1 MARTVAHKI
10 IEDHLVEGRFEPG
23 AEIGLRI
30 DQTLTQDITGTMAW
44 LEFEAIGADRICSEL
59 AVSYVDHNLFQGGFE
74 ASDDHRFLQSAAARF
89 GAYFSRPGNGICHQ
103 VHLERF
109 GVVARTLLGSDSHT
123 CTAGALAM
131 IGIGAGGLD
140 VAAAMAGAPF
150 YLKAPRVVE
159 VRLGGRLGPW
169 VSGKDVIFELLRRL
183 TVRGGVGCLFE
194 YAGPGVASLDI
205 YERAAIANMGAEL
218 GATTSIFPSD
228 EQTRAFLAAQQRE
241 DAWQPLSAD
250 AGAAY
255 DETIEID
262 LGALEPLI
270 ACPHSPDNVKRVS
283 EIEGVKVNQV
293 AIGSCTNSSLADM
306 LTVAAMLRGKVTH
319 PEVSLVVAPGSKQV
333 LEEMARNGA
342 LADLIEGGARILEAG
357 CGPCI
362 GMGQAPPSG
371 GVSVRSF
378 NRNFAGRAGT
388 PDAQVYL
395 ASPAVCAAAALF
407 GEIRHPAALG
417 APPRIT
423 MPERMHIDDSSIVP
437 PLPPEK
443 AKAVPL
449 VRGPNIKPLPRRGP
463 LADSISGPITF
474 VAGDNITTDDIMPAG
489 PHTLPLRSNIPA
501 IAEHVFGRLDPTL
514 ASRLKEQGGFI
525 IGGEN
530 YGQGSSRE
538 HAALAPMFLGL
549 KAVLAKSFARIHM
562 ANLVNFGIL
571 PLTFADAKDYD
582 RLSAGDVIEISG
594 LRQQL
599 ESGGEIAVKNL
610 TKGFEFRARHNL
622 TPRQAKVLLSGGLLN
637 FLRPVQE

>member
-1 MARTVAHKI
+1 MPRTVAHKI
-10 IEDHLVEGRFEPG
+10 IEDHVVEGRFQPG
-23 AEIGLRI
+23 EEIGLRI

-44 LEFEAIGADRICSEL
+44 LEFEAIGADRVRTEL
-59 AVSYVDHNLFQGGFE
+59 SVSYVDHNLFQGGFE
-74 ASDDHRFLQSAAARF
+74 ASDDHRFLQSAAAKL

-109 GVVARTLLGSDSHT
+109 GAVGKTLLGSDSHT

-150 YLKAPRVVE
+150 FFKVPRIVE
-159 VRLGGRLGPW
+159 VRLTGALRPW

-183 TVRGGVGCLFE
+183 TVRGGVGKLFE

-218 GATTSIFPSD
+218 GATTSVFPSD
-228 EQTRAFLAAQQRE
+228 EQTRAFLASQQRE
-241 DAWQPLSAD
+241 DAWRALRAD
-250 AGAAY
+250 DGAAY

-262 LGALEPLI
+262 LAALEPLI
-270 ACPHSPDNVKRVS
+270 ACPHSPDNVKPVS
-283 EIEGVKVNQV
+283 EVAGIEVQQV

-306 LTVAAMLRGKVTH
+306 MTVAAILRGKRVH
-319 PEVSLVVAPGSKQV
+319 PDVSLVIAPGSRQV
-333 LEEMARNGA
+333 LEEMARSGA
-342 LADLIEGGARILEAG
+342 LADLIAAGARILEAG

-395 ASPAVCAAAALF
+395 ASPAVCAAAALS

-417 APPRIT
+417 DPPRIAL
-423 MPERMHIDDSSIVP
+423 PQRMHIDDSMIAP

-443 AKAVPL
+443 AKAAEIA
-449 VRGPNIKPLPRRGP
+449 RGPNIKPLPRRGP
-463 LADSISGPITF
+463 LPDSISAPVVLT
-474 VAGDNITTDDIMPAG
+474 VGDNVTTDDIMPAG

-501 IAEHVFGRLDPTL
+501 IAEYVFERLDPTL
-514 ASRLKEQGGFI
+514 AGRLKEQGGLI

-538 HAALAPMFLGL
+538 HAALAPMHLGL

-562 ANLVNFGIL
+562 SNLVNFGIV
-571 PLTFADAKDYD
+571 PLTFAHPEDYD
-582 RLSAGDVIEISG
+582 RLSSGDVIEIAD
-594 LRQQL
+594 LRRQL
-599 ESGGEIAVKNL
+599 ESGSEITVKNA
-610 TKGFEFRARHNL
+610 TRGFEFRARHNL
-622 TPRQAKVLLSGGLLN
+622 TPRQVKILLSGGLLN
-637 FLRPVQE
+637 FLRPTQT

>member
-1 MARTVAHKI
+1 MARTVAQKV

-23 AEIGLRI
+23 AEFGLRI

-44 LEFEAIGADRICSEL
+44 LEFEAIGADRIRNEL

-89 GAYFSRPGNGICHQ
+89 GSYFSRPGNGICHQ

-109 GVVARTLLGSDSHT
+109 GAVGKTLLGADSHT

-159 VRLGGRLGPW
+159 VRLGGRLAPW
-169 VSGKDVIFELLRRL
+169 VSGKDIIFELLRRL

-218 GATTSIFPSD
+218 GATTSVFPSD

-250 AGAAY
+250 ADAAY

-283 EIEGVKVNQV
+283 EVEGVKVNQV

-306 LTVAAMLRGKVTH
+306 LTVAAMLRGKVAH

-342 LADLIEGGARILEAG
+342 LADLIEAGARILEAG

-417 APPRIT
+417 APLRIT

-443 AKAVPL
+443 AKAVTL

-463 LADSISGPITF
+463 LADSISGPILLA
-474 VAGDNITTDDIMPAG
+474 AGDNITTDDIMPAG

-525 IGGEN
+525 VGGEN

-538 HAALAPMFLGL
+538 HAALAPMYLGL

-571 PLTFADAKDYD
+571 PLTFADVKDYD
-582 RLSAGDVIEISG
+582 RLSAADVIEITG

-599 ESGGEIAVKNL
+599 ESGSEIAVKNA

-622 TPRQAKVLLSGGLLN
+622 TSRQVKVLLAGGLLN
-637 FLRPVQE
+637 FLGRQ